1 MTGCRVTVLCENSV
15 GPVSGALG
23 EHGFSALIEWD
34 GGSLL
39 FDTGQGLTLLH
50 NAQRMN
56 KNLHQVRQVA
66 LSHGHYDHSGGLLPL
81 LRACGPKQV
90 YAHPA
95 VCSARYRVSDR
106 GEALSIGMPY
116 PQDYLEGQGARFDF
130 SDAFREIA
138 PDIFLTGRI
147 PGSATATSD
156 SGLFLDPGRQIPDPF
171 HDDQS
176 LILRTAQ
183 GSAVLLGCCHAGLS
197 ATLRQVVALTGDTRI
212 VAVAGGTHLGFC
224 NDQQLEAALAEL
236 DNIGVKRWYPAH
248 CTGHRAAFRLH
259 QRFPGA
265 VVVAQV
271 GSSFEL

>member
-1 MTGCRVTVLCENSV
+1 MMRYRISILCENSV
-15 GPVSGALG
+15 GPVFGTLG

-34 GGSLL
+34 DGSLL

-81 LRACGPKQV
+81 LRNCGPKQV
-90 YAHPA
+90 FAHPA
-95 VCSARYRVSDR
+95 VFSSRYRLNDL

-116 PQDYLEGQGARFDF
+116 PRDYLEGQGACFDL

-138 PDIFLTGRI
+138 PGIFLTGQI
-147 PGSATATSD
+147 AAGITGAAD
-156 SGLFLDPGRQIPDPF
+156 SGLFLDPCGQTPDPF

-176 LILRTAQ
+176 LILRTEQ
-183 GSAVLLGCCHAGLS
+183 GSVLLLGCCHAGLS
-197 ATLRQVVALTGDTRI
+197 ETLRLVVALTGDARI
-212 VAVAGGTHLGFC
+212 AAVAGGTHLGFC
-224 NDQQLEAALAEL
+224 NEQHLETTLAEL
-236 DNIGVKRWYPAH
+236 GAFGVKRWYPAH
-248 CTGHRAAFRLH
+248 CTGQRATFRLQ

-271 GSSFEL
+271 GTGFEL

>member
-1 MTGCRVTVLCENSV
+1 MMGYRVTILCENTV
-15 GPVSGALG
+15 GPVSGTLG

-34 GGSLL
+34 SGSLL

-56 KNLHQVRQVA
+56 KNLHQIRQVA

-81 LRACGPKQV
+81 LRNCGPKQV
-90 YAHPA
+90 FAHPA
-95 VCSARYRVSDR
+95 VFLSRYRVNDR

-138 PDIFLTGRI
+138 PGIFLTGQI
-147 PGSATATSD
+147 AASVTGPAD
-156 SGLFLDPGRQIPDPF
+156 SGLFLDPCGQTLDPF

-176 LILRTAQ
+176 LILRTGQ

-197 ATLRQVVALTGDTRI
+197 ATLRTVVALTGDTRI

-224 NDQQLEAALAEL
+224 NDQHLETALAEL
-236 DNIGVKRWYPAH
+236 DDFDVKRWYPAH
-248 CTGHRAAFRLH
+248 CTGHRATFRLQ

-271 GSSFEL
+271 GTSFEL